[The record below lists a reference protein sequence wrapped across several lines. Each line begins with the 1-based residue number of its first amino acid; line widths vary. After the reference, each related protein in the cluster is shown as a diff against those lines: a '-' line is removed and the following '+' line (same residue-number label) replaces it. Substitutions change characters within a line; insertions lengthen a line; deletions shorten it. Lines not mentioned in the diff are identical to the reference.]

1 MKSYRVLTR
10 SFIANAIKEEGD
22 IVTEADIK
30 GMTPG
35 SNLEEVD
42 ALDHDQD
49 GRKGGSKPRAE
60 PKTEALA

>member
-10 SFIANAIKEEGD
+10 SFIGNSIREEGD
-22 IVTEADIK
+22 VVSESDIK

-42 ALDHDQD
+42 ALDHDEN
-49 GRKGGSKPRAE
+49 GRKGGSKPRA
-60 PKTEALA
+60 KTDEALA